1 MIRRVACT
9 FITAGGLLSATILFV
24 SIAHADSNDGPPCY
38 GNPLCDSDAAR
49 LNPNHPGCAFNP
61 YQEMCFPN
69 GTQRRY

>member
-1 MIRRVACT
+1 MVRRVACT
-9 FITAGGLLSATILFV
+9 FITVGGLLSTTMLFV
-24 SIAHADSNDGPPCY
+24 PVAQADSSDGPPCY

>member
-1 MIRRVACT
+1 M
-9 FITAGGLLSATILFV
+9 LFV
-24 SIAHADSNDGPPCY
+24 PVAQADSSDGPPCY

>member
-1 MIRRVACT
+1 MDRGSSLAFLLTSV
-9 FITAGGLLSATILFV
+9 LLSVTALF
-24 SIAHADSNDGPPCY
+24 APHAQADSNDGPPCY

-61 YQEMCFPN
+61 YQDMCFPN